1 MKLKTKSLTKR
12 PMKKIRNQMN
22 KNQIEKD
29 NI

>member
-1 MKLKTKSLTKR
+1 MKLKTKNLTKR

-22 KNQIEKD
+22 KNQIEKN